1 MAIAGLAM
9 GGIQA
14 AISASK
20 ASKLPENRPYTV
32 SPELKAA
39 YTMARRRADEGYTP
53 EERANFE
60 QMLAR
65 QGTAAKQ
72 MFRNM
77 GLAGAGSAAA
87 NIMGIDAL
95 NQFAATGAG
104 IRRQNAGDFY
114 GLAGQM
120 QNVQDQET
128 NRFNQQVNMEAQ
140 ALGQA
145 IQEGGIKN
153 IMGAVGNFQQ
163 FQGQQQ
169 AIDMYKNMGVGG
181 NSGAGLLSGLS
192 GILGQMNQAGG
203 NSSLAAAP
211 QTQATAQAP
220 AWNFGQGLMNQPP
233 QQDMYGFN
241 PGFAPSTFSNLF
253 GTL

>member
-1 MAIAGLAM
+1 MAVPVMAIAGLAM
-9 GGIQA
+9 GAIQA
-14 AISASK
+14 GVSASK

-87 NIMGIDAL
+87 NIMGTDAL

-104 IRRQNAGDFY
+104 IRRQNEGAFY

-120 QNVQDQET
+120 QGVQDQET
-128 NRFNQQVNMEAQ
+128 GRFNQQLNMERQ
-140 ALGQA
+140 ALGQGMQA
-145 IQEGGIKN
+145 GIGN
-153 IMGAVGNFQQ
+153 MMGAVGNFQQ

-169 AIDMYKNMGVGG
+169 AIDMYKNMGTGG
-181 NSGAGLLSGLS
+181 SGGGMGLG
-192 GILGQMNQAGG
+192 
-203 NSSLAAAP
+203 
-211 QTQATAQAP
+211 
-220 AWNFGQGLMNQPP
+220 GLMGGLPQGGGMGMQQGPWAPNSFQYQQQP
-233 QQDMYGFN
+233 QQQGMYGFN